1 MNAGNVLGTED
12 NLPAKKWVS
21 LIRRTLN
28 KNPGSSGCGGGYH
41 TPSPVLDPVVE
52 LDADFEGSARRQ
64 DNFSFFH
71 RRSFHN
77 LSRSL
82 RMDGD
87 LMFPQPRLD
96 RRFSVCDPVNLGG
109 RPSDFDGSLRCP
121 GSPDE
126 DTIDMEMGDSVQVSP
141 FPHSYSAS
149 APSEQ
154 NDDQSNSSRYCE
166 CFRMHLTAP
175 PVWALVPSK
184 PTLLSM
190 HVAFRYCLVASK
202 QMVGIF
208 LTVWVRNEVRDD
220 VKVSC
225 MGRGLMGYLGNKVN
239 ISYCNIL
246 VITSM

>member
-28 KNPGSSGCGGGYH
+28 KNPGASGCGGYH

-64 DNFSFFH
+64 KNFPFFH

-87 LMFPQPRLD
+87 YMFPQPRLD

-109 RPSDFDGSLRCP
+109 RPSDFDGNLQCP
-121 GSPDE
+121 GSPVE
-126 DTIDMEMGDSVQVSP
+126 ENINMEVSDAAQFSP
-141 FPHSYSAS
+141 FLHSYTAS

-154 NDDQSNSSRYCE
+154 NDEQSSSPRYCE
-166 CFRMHLTAP
+166 Y
-175 PVWALVPSK
+175 
-184 PTLLSM
+184 LLLNK
-190 HVAFRYCLVASK
+190 AFNLYHTFMLLQV
-202 QMVGIF
+202 
-208 LTVWVRNEVRDD
+208 
-220 VKVSC
+220 
-225 MGRGLMGYLGNKVN
+225 YVN
-239 ISYCNIL
+239 
-246 VITSM
+246 